1 MFPFQCC
8 KWRYITL
15 GIGIANNV
23 HSPHFIMLQRFLPNG
38 PKSSSMHYQIY
49 RNKNSS
55 GEDFQ
60 RIHQLYAKVVAEDK
74 ILCELSQKN
83 LNAGI
88 FVNGQMHPRLEKG
101 PLYFQQRAREAI
113 REHAEREQAAKQ
125 EIWPAQQSL
134 PADAAVSK
142 EDVELC
148 SGLSCQSNQTS
159 LAW

>member
-1 MFPFQCC
+1 
-8 KWRYITL
+8 
-15 GIGIANNV
+15 
-23 HSPHFIMLQRFLPNG
+23 
-38 PKSSSMHYQIY
+38 MHYQIY

-55 GEDFQ
+55 QEDFQ
-60 RIHQLYAKVVAEDK
+60 RISQLYAKVVSEDK
-74 ILCELSQKN
+74 ILCELSQRN

-113 REHAEREQAAKQ
+113 REHVEREKAAKR
-125 EIWPAQQSL
+125 EIWPAQQQL

-142 EDVELC
+142 EDEELC
-148 SGLSCQSNQTS
+148 SGLNCQPNQAV